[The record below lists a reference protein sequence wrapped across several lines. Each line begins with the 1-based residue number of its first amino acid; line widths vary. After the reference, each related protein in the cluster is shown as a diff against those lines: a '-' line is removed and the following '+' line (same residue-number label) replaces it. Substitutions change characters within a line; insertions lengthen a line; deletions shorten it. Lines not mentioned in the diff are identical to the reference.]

1 MRAKTRA
8 GTRTT
13 SPPHHRRVVGLP
25 PPHCRVAAEQKKIGT
40 VALGAE
46 ERKIRRASGAAGDK
60 GDLISSSL
68 LLLGHN
74 KIKIKTKIGLEL
86 TLRRGYRGGETE
98 IDGGRYGRRRTSGGR
113 DADGGGR
120 RWTAV
125 DSSGQRWTTAEG
137 GCLAVEDSGGCD
149 NWLWSG
155 GESKTGG

>member
-13 SPPHHRRVVGLP
+13 SPPHRRRVVGLP

-86 TLRRGYRGGETE
+86 TLRRGYRGGGSGDRWGKIRVEADE
-98 IDGGRYGRRRTSGGR
+98 RRTGCGW
-113 DADGGGR
+113 

-125 DSSGQRWTTAEG
+125 DGGGQQWTAVDDG
-137 GCLAVEDSGGCD
+137 GRRLFGGGGWW
-149 NWLWSG
+149 WLR
-155 GESKTGG
+155 